1 MCYLRRVL
9 FSGFQKKK
17 SSIIIAMHSDTH
29 DIYRLS
35 KNLCDMFS
43 MISFPPFVL
52 CCRHIYAPIDLYLQ
66 SECDFQ
72 HVVPPLHGVG
82 LKRQKPC
89 YVCYT

>member
-1 MCYLRRVL
+1 
-9 FSGFQKKK
+9 
-17 SSIIIAMHSDTH
+17 
-29 DIYRLS
+29 
-35 KNLCDMFS
+35 

-52 CCRHIYAPIDLYLQ
+52 RCRHVHAPIDLYLQ

-89 YVCYT
+89 YVCYTCENTFLPPIISTTRLSKLTTYKLLLDGRQYN